1 MTDYLV
7 IAKNAELVE
16 FEINKSKKYQIDLT
30 NNYITYHRVFIARAV
45 NMALTR
51 IAVMEQLPG
60 RGESQAFKEWLPG
73 LESLLTKKF
82 EVTRDD

>member
-30 NNYITYHRVFIARAV
+30 NNYITYHRVFIARTV
-45 NMALTR
+45 TMSSTR
-51 IAVMEQLPG
+51 VAVMEQLPG
-60 RGESQAFKEWLPG
+60 RGESHAFKEG
-73 LESLLTKKF
+73 LLRLETLLTKKF
-82 EVTRDD
+82 KITRDD